1 MSTAMTSPTSPM
13 RPARQR
19 GFSLI
24 ELMIVVAIVGILARI
39 AYSSYQSSVA
49 KSRRNVA
56 QGCLVEQA
64 QYMERIYTT
73 TMSYASAALPASS
86 AQQCQVDLATH
97 YSFSLPSATASGYT
111 VKASATGAQATAD
124 DSCSTMTVTQTGART
139 PSAGCW

>member
-1 MSTAMTSPTSPM
+1 MTPHL

-39 AYSSYQSSVA
+39 AYGSYQSSVA

-73 TMSYASAALPASS
+73 NMSYASAELPASS
-86 AQQCQVDLATH
+86 AQQCQVDLAL
-97 YSFSLPSATASGYT
+97 YYVFSLPSATASGYT

-124 DSCSTMTVTQTGART
+124 DSCNTMTITQTGART
-139 PSAGCW
+139 PSTGCW